1 MTSRRIAAIVLVDP
15 RGWLLLQERD
25 DLAPADPDMWSMVGG
40 GVEAG
45 EDDLPAALRELE
57 EETGLSG
64 IDLEHLGEF
73 RFWCAGCEDWD
84 DVALFVAFT
93 DLTDADVECH
103 EGRQIVF
110 VDPMTIHTLDWNRG
124 LGAALPR
131 VMGSPSYVARHGSR
145 EPREFACVLLVDGEG
160 RILLQERD
168 EHAPIDPDRWGMSG
182 GHLEPGEDPEAG
194 AYRELEEE
202 TGVRLPP
209 GTLQPF
215 TVLEVFHPNY
225 GSVDHSHV
233 FVARV
238 DLSDAD
244 IACTEG
250 RRIVFVSPD
259 EARGLDLTMSGLLVV
274 PGFLDSVTYRQL
286 AGQG

>member
-1 MTSRRIAAIVLVDP
+1 MTSRRIAAIVLVDA

-25 DLAPADPDMWSMVGG
+25 DLAPVDPDTWSMVGG
-40 GVEAG
+40 GVEPG
-45 EDDLPAALRELE
+45 EDDPAAALRELE

-64 IDLEHLGEF
+64 IDLERLGGF

-84 DVALFVAFT
+84 DVVLFMALT
-93 DLTDADVECH
+93 DLSDADVECH

-124 LGAALPR
+124 LGVALPR
-131 VMGSPSYVARHGSR
+131 VMASPSYVARHGRR
-145 EPREFACVLLVDGEG
+145 EPREFACVLLVDAEG

-168 EHAPIDPDRWGMSG
+168 EHATIDPDRWALSG

-215 TVLEVFHPNY
+215 TVLDVFHPVY
-225 GSVDHSHV
+225 GSVDRSHV

-238 DLSDAD
+238 DLTDAD

-250 RRIVFVSPD
+250 RQIVFVPPD
-259 EARGLDLTMSGLLVV
+259 EARRLDLTMSGLLVV
-274 PGFLDSVTYRQL
+274 PDFLASDTYRQL